1 MAVVRAVRALR
12 YDTARVG
19 DLSRVIAPPYDV
31 ITPDEQ
37 AALYEASPYNVIRLI
52 LPREAARAEAAS
64 RALRDW
70 TASGI
75 LVREPG
81 PAMYLYAQTFTLPDG
96 STRTREGV
104 ILSLALEEFSRGI
117 VLPHEKTLPGPK
129 ADRLAIIRATGANLS
144 PIFGLYARRGE
155 LARDVLGVG
164 GPPFVEATNGSGSH
178 RLWRVTDAAAI
189 ARFAA
194 SLADER
200 IIIADGHHRYETA
213 LAYRDEQR
221 TDAAGSILA
230 YVANL
235 DEEGVVILPT
245 HRILRG
251 PLRMDAATL
260 ANRLAEC
267 FTMEPLVPGQP
278 RAAGEIDCI
287 LPHRRLRLRAKPEA
301 GACVAS
307 LPAAIRT
314 LDVSVLHGA
323 ILGPLLGVGAEDLE
337 FTHEDEEA
345 LDAVTT
351 GHAAAAFLLNP
362 PSLAAVRAVCLA
374 GELMPEKSTY
384 FYPKLATGLVFQPVG
399 PPWV

>member
-178 RLWRVTDAAAI
+178 RLWPVTDAAAI

-267 FTMEPLVPGQP
+267 FTIEPLAPGQP

-307 LPAAIRT
+307 LPGAIRA

>member
-31 ITPDEQ
+31 ITPEEQ

-64 RALRDW
+64 QTLREW
-70 TASGI
+70 MASGV
-75 LVREPG
+75 LVREPS
-81 PAMYLYAQTFTLPDG
+81 PAVYLYAQTFTLPDG

-104 ILSLALEEFSRGI
+104 ILSLGLEEFSRGV

-144 PIFGLYARRGE
+144 PIFGLYAHRGE
-155 LARDVLGVG
+155 RARDVLGVG
-164 GPPFVEATNGSGSH
+164 GPPVVEAANGSGSH
-178 RLWRVTDAAAI
+178 RLWRVSDAAAI

-194 SLADER
+194 TLAAER

-221 TDAAGSILA
+221 TAAAGSILA

-260 ANRLAEC
+260 ASRLAEC
-267 FTMEPLVPGQP
+267 FAIEPLSPGAP
-278 RAAGEIDCI
+278 RAVGEIDCI

-323 ILGPLLGVGAEDLE
+323 ILGPLLGVSPEELE

-345 LDAVTT
+345 LAAVTT